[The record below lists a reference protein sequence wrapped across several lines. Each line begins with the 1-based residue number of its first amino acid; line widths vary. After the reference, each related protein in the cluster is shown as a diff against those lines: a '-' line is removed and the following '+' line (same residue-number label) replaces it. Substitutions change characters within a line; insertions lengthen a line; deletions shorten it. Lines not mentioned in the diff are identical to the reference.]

1 MNASNPIH
9 YRWRLL
15 RAGTIRLDGGGMF
28 GIIPRPLWTHLMTPD
43 DQGRI
48 ELSHNCLLLERVE
61 FSPSPGTP
69 DFGELSRAGEGRS
82 GGRILIESGSG
93 NKLDPKTKAIFGLTD
108 RTVLEA
114 LAETGCEPGQ
124 IEHAILTHLHFDHAG
139 GLTHRPDP
147 KKEAIFLSFPGA
159 TIHVQ
164 KREWEDAQINRST
177 MTRTYLPEN
186 LHPIRDRLRF
196 LDSPPPFEA
205 GYLPRRDELPRN
217 SVAQRSREV
226 LPGIFAF
233 VTPGHTWGQQSI
245 GFVDDKGRTIV
256 FTPDVMPTIHHVGAT
271 YNLSYDVEPFISTV
285 TRHWFLAEAAKNDW
299 VILPNHEPG
308 PALWRVRED
317 GKGWFH
323 LIAEQEG
330 P

>member
-1 MNASNPIH
+1 MNTPSNPIR

-15 RAGTIRLDGGGMF
+15 RAGTIRIDGGGMF
-28 GIIPRPLWTHLMTPD
+28 GIIPRPLWTKLITPD
-43 DQGRI
+43 ERGRI
-48 ELSHNCLLLERVE
+48 ELSHNCLLLEPMV
-61 FSPSPGTP
+61 
-69 DFGELSRAGEGRS
+69 GE
-82 GGRILIESGSG
+82 GRILIESGSG
-93 NKLDPKTKAIFGLTD
+93 NKLDAKTKAIFALTE

-114 LAETGCEPGQ
+114 LAEAGCDPRQ

-139 GLTHRPDP
+139 GLSHRADP
-147 KKEAIFLSFPGA
+147 KDPAVSLSFPNA

-164 KREWEDAQINRST
+164 RREWEDAQLNRST

-186 LHPIRDRLRF
+186 LEPIRDRLRL
-196 LDSPPPFEA
+196 LDSPPPFDD
-205 GYLPRRDELPRN
+205 GHIPQRDELPRT
-217 SVAQRSREV
+217 SVAERSSEV

-271 YNLSYDVEPFISTV
+271 YNLGYDVEPFVSMV
-285 TRHWFLAEAAKNDW
+285 SRHWFLSAAARNDW
-299 VILPNHEPG
+299 VILLNHELG
-308 PALWRVRED
+308 HALWRVRED
-317 GKGWFH
+317 GKGWFN
-323 LIAEQEG
+323 LVAEKER